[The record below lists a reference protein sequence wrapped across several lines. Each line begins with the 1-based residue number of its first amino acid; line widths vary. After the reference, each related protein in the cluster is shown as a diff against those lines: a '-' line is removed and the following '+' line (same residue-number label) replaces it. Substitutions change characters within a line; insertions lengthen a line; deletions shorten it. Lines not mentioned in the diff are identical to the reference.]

1 MHSNNVSNRGRGSEV
16 FVRERGRGKE
26 KWCLFR
32 TTTSHKTNNV
42 TIVKEKR
49 KELSERESVDMEET
63 LRLNRISVGGKKRE
77 EKNISCNVEGW
88 CRFFN
93 SETSHLKFKFKCR

>member
-1 MHSNNVSNRGRGSEV
+1 MLLWNE
-16 FVRERGRGKE
+16 REKEKEE

-49 KELSERESVDMEET
+49 KELSEQESVQMEVERET
-63 LRLNRISVGGKKRE
+63 ERLNRISVGGR
-77 EKNISCNVEGW
+77 
-88 CRFFN
+88 
-93 SETSHLKFKFKCR
+93 